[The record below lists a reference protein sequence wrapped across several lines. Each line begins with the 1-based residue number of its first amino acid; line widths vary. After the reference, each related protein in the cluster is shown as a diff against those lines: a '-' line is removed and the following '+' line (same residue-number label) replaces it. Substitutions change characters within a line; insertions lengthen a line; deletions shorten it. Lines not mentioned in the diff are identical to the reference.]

1 MQKHIYDLNSYNFE
15 KLNKY
20 HFVNQNKITKDYWN
34 LSYLYRVAL
43 EIYLDS
49 MLNLTKYDSLL
60 EKQLKNMNISKENE
74 LMHFRL
80 SKFKFLYLRNNMF
93 IERLEE
99 SELEILKTKWQ
110 TKLIDNELLSLIAK
124 TYKKVIAYKEDSN
137 NTMHHY
143 EAMNE
148 GIYVLNNALLI
159 IIYYDL
165 FKLKQ
170 GNDYIEKMMEI
181 QQYIFQIK
189 NDIIETSKNVSDIPI
204 EVQLVRK

>member
-1 MQKHIYDLNSYNFE
+1 MQKHIYDFDSYNFE

-20 HFVNQNKITKDYWN
+20 HFVNQNKITEDYWN

-43 EIYLDS
+43 EMYLDS
-49 MLNLTKYDSLL
+49 ILNLTKYDSLL
-60 EKQLKNMNISKENE
+60 EKQLKIINISKENE
-74 LMHFRL
+74 PMHFCL
-80 SKFKFLYLRNNMF
+80 SKFKFIYLRNNMF

-99 SELEILKTKWQ
+99 SELEILKIKWQ
-110 TKLIDNELLSLIAK
+110 TKLVDNELLSLIAK
-124 TYKKVIAYKEDSN
+124 TYKKIIAYKEDSN

-143 EAMNE
+143 EAIND
-148 GIYVLNNALLI
+148 GVYVLNNALLI

-165 FKLKQ
+165 FKLEQ
-170 GNDYIEKMMEI
+170 ENDYIEKMMET

-189 NDIIETSKNVSDIPI
+189 NDIIETSKNVLDIPI